1 MDSSKLPH
9 CGRHRNLT
17 LCAVPLSLC
26 DNQQSAKKSHIN
38 SLEKAVSRP
47 ILRMQPDNG
56 HA

>member
-1 MDSSKLPH
+1 MDSPKLPH

-47 ILRMQPDNG
+47 ILRM
-56 HA
+56 

>member
-1 MDSSKLPH
+1 MDSPKLLH

-26 DNQQSAKKSHIN
+26 DIQQSAKKSRIN
-38 SLEKAVSRP
+38 TLEKPVSRP
-47 ILRMQPDNG
+47 ILRMYPDNG